1 MMFGEFYKMPDW
13 ILIQTNYPNKCV
25 ECEEQIDIGDSA
37 YWKKGIGLKCYPEC
51 AAGFTEDKSELVIID
66 GDFEDYLK

>member
-1 MMFGEFYKMPDW
+1 MTDW

-25 ECEEQIDIGDSA
+25 LCGEQIDIGDST

-51 AAGFTEDKSELVIID
+51 ATGFTENESKLVIID
-66 GDFEDYLK
+66 DEFEDYLK